1 MVSEDH
7 KQNWQVIALSRLSH
21 TRVLPPF
28 YSCRPV
34 RKLNNIMGAWVTDY
48 SLNLGRN
55 FTVN

>member
-21 TRVLPPF
+21 TRVLPPY

-34 RKLNNIMGAWVTDY
+34 RKLNNIMGDRLLLKFRAKFH
-48 SLNLGRN
+48 R
-55 FTVN
+55 